1 MNEKVSQTRGR
12 QEGIDEGTRGQKRRK
27 ECMFSL
33 HITHREGGRQ
43 EEGRGRIRNRLM
55 LSIRIRQSPENRL
68 PYLFNEEVMGG
79 GLGLYNAKIAM
90 TLYYNSLLGFPL
102 QTHTRQNKVM

>member
-1 MNEKVSQTRGR
+1 MFFLFILLTERG
-12 QEGIDEGTRGQKRRK
+12 
-27 ECMFSL
+27 
-33 HITHREGGRQ
+33 GG
-43 EEGRGRIRNRLM
+43 GGGGGGGGRIRNRLM
-55 LSIRIRQSPENRL
+55 LSISIRQSPENGL

-79 GLGLYNAKIAM
+79 WAGGGLYNAKIAM